1 MSTKSTFSLQ
11 KGQYIIFQKSSII
24 GKENIDSK
32 RLVVD
37 FSPNEWIEVEGK
49 HHSFDEE
56 ALFAK
61 KSYLWAVGK
70 DDVSPQ
76 DIFRLQNESSAGRA
90 KVAKY
95 CVQYCE
101 LCIHLMQK
109 LEIIANH
116 FCMGNVCFF
125 PL

>member
-1 MSTKSTFSLQ
+1 M
-11 KGQYIIFQKSSII
+11 FQKSSII

-61 KSYLWAVGK
+61 KHPTKWIPLYSMVTFSHIDYNDALTIGK
-70 DDVSPQ
+70 KQ
-76 DIFRLQNESSAGRA
+76 E
-90 KVAKY
+90 
-95 CVQYCE
+95 
-101 LCIHLMQK
+101 
-109 LEIIANH
+109 EIMKQI
-116 FCMGNVCFF
+116 MEIGNVD
-125 PL
+125 LIWDSQEIQDKILSLL